1 VSGAL
6 SYPADCDRVWEKE
19 PPRRTMNNRLNE
31 ILEEIREL
39 ENKVQLE
46 MKQREE
52 ELKYRVSEGRV
63 IFEREILELHEK
75 IRSSLFF
82 YVIKAPLLTIL
93 SAPVIY
99 AMIIPTML
107 MDLGLWIYQTVCFPV
122 YGIPKVKRSDHIVLD
137 RHYLKYL
144 NFLERL
150 NCDYCSYFNGLSSYA
165 MEIAARTEQYWCP
178 IKHAFGKAQRHSR
191 AHLFADYGDA
201 DAYRA
206 KLAELRSQLKD
217 IGSN

>member
-1 VSGAL
+1 
-6 SYPADCDRVWEKE
+6 
-19 PPRRTMNNRLNE
+19 MNSRLNE

-39 ENKVQLE
+39 EKRVQAE
-46 MKQREE
+46 MRLREE

-63 IFEREILELHEK
+63 IFEREILELHKK
-75 IRSSLFF
+75 IAGSLLF
-82 YVIKAPLLTIL
+82 YIIKAPLLTVL

-99 AMIIPTML
+99 AMIVPAL
-107 MDLGLWIYQTVCFPV
+107 FMDLGLWIYQTVCFPV
-122 YGIPKVKRSDHIVLD
+122 YGIPKVKRSDHIILD

-178 IKHAFGKAQRHSR
+178 VKHASGKAQRHSR

-201 DAYRA
+201 EAYRT
-206 KLAELRSQLKD
+206 KLAELRRQLKET
-217 IGSN
+217 GSE

>member
-1 VSGAL
+1 
-6 SYPADCDRVWEKE
+6 
-19 PPRRTMNNRLNE
+19 MNSHLNE

-39 ENKVQLE
+39 EKRVQAE
-46 MKQREE
+46 MIKKEE
-52 ELKYRVSEGRV
+52 ELKYRVSEGKV
-63 IFEREILELHEK
+63 IFEREILELHRK
-75 IRSSLFF
+75 IASSLFF
-82 YVIKAPLLTIL
+82 YIVKAPLLTVL

-99 AMIIPTML
+99 AMIVPALL
-107 MDLGLWIYQTVCFPV
+107 MDLGLWIYQAVCFPV

-178 IKHAFGKAQRHSR
+178 IKHASGKAQRHSK
-191 AHLFADYGDA
+191 AHLFVDYGDA
-201 DAYRA
+201 DAYRTR
-206 KLAELRSQLKD
+206 LNELRRQLREMD
-217 IGSN
+217 SE

>member
-1 VSGAL
+1 
-6 SYPADCDRVWEKE
+6 
-19 PPRRTMNNRLNE
+19 MNSRLNE

-39 ENKVQLE
+39 ERRVQAE
-46 MKQREE
+46 MRLREE
-52 ELKYRVSEGRV
+52 ELKYRVSEGKV
-63 IFEREILELHEK
+63 IFEREILELHKK
-75 IRSSLFF
+75 IAGSLFV

-99 AMIIPTML
+99 AMLVPALL
-107 MDLGLWIYQTVCFPV
+107 MDLGLWIYQAVCFPV
-122 YGIPKVKRSDHIVLD
+122 YGIPKVRRSDHIVLD

-178 IKHAFGKAQRHSR
+178 VKHASGKAQRHSR

-201 DAYRA
+201 EAYRT
-206 KLAELRSQLKD
+206 KLAELRRQLKET
-217 IGSN
+217 GSE